1 MKEKH
6 KSNMHPFFQNLH
18 PIDTNGSPPIEFVLE
33 QLRTHHDRDDS
44 FEVRESSHDKGIIVG
59 KTANPGFAPHQV
71 LIFIKDFKGVEDE
84 ALLPDH
90 MVSQI
95 NDFTENMRKSRS
107 MIAGIF
113 VGLNCPVKAFLEVA
127 SGDFMWA
134 ERPAVSKPIFGVG
147 GQLFV
152 APDPMVQDSLGGR
165 FTSFVTY
172 KFGKWNMVERAWENM
187 KRPLNRGGPPI
198 PDKHVDGLLEDLMRT
213 VNDAVDF
220 LEAEGK
226 NAGSVDTARLHK
238 IRENLHHIDTRFDNA
253 GRLIEML
260 QNCHAFRGAFEHG
273 LEKFAHR
280 GIESNNPQEL
290 QAISEKMKFWEDKLK
305 PIREILEPI
314 QSLIDYN
321 NERAKLQRALL
332 AVQN

>member
-1 MKEKH
+1 MKEEHQKVSAWSPGH
-6 KSNMHPFFQNLH
+6 NML
-18 PIDTNGSPPIEFVLE
+18 PIDTCGAPPIEFVLQ
-33 QLRTHHDRDDS
+33 QLREHHDRDDS
-44 FEVRESSHDKGIIVG
+44 FEVRESDHVKGIIVG

-95 NDFTENMRKSRS
+95 NDFIENMRKNWS

-113 VGLNCPVKAFLEVA
+113 VGLNCPVEAFLKVA
-127 SGDFMWA
+127 DGDFFWA
-134 ERPAVSKPIFGVG
+134 ERPA
-147 GQLFV
+147 
-152 APDPMVQDSLGGR
+152 VQDSLGGR
-165 FTSFVTY
+165 FTSVVTY
-172 KFGKWNMVERAWENM
+172 KIGKWNMVEGAWELM
-187 KRPLNRGGPPI
+187 KNQLNRGGPPI

-238 IRENLHHIDTRFDNA
+238 IRENLHHFDKRFDNA
-253 GRLIEML
+253 GRLMEML
-260 QNCHAFRGAFEHG
+260 QNGHAFSGPFEHG

-280 GIESNNPQEL
+280 GIESNNPQEQ
-290 QAISEKMKFWEDKLK
+290 QAISEKMTFLKDKVNQMRTITK
-305 PIREILEPI
+305 TI
-314 QSLIDYN
+314 QRLIDSD